1 MTIIIGSDVNG
12 KRLKDVV
19 KAYLIEQNHQVV
31 DVTEDKD
38 LDFVDST
45 LAVVQKVQENDENLG
60 IAIDAYGAG
69 SFMVATKVKGMI
81 CAEVSDERSAYMTR
95 GHNNSRMITMGS
107 EIVGDT
113 LAKNVAREFVNGKY
127 DGGRHQI
134 RVDMLNKMC

>member
-1 MTIIIGSDVNG
+1 MTIIIGSDVDG
-12 KRLKDVV
+12 KRLKDFIKV
-19 KAYLIEQNHQVV
+19 YLKENDFEVL
-31 DVTEDKD
+31 DVTEGKD

-45 LAVVQKVQENDENLG
+45 VSVAREVQKSDDNLG

-69 SFMVATKVKGMI
+69 SFIVATKIKGMI
-81 CAEVSDERSAYMTR
+81 AAEVSDERSAYMTR
-95 GHNNSRMITMGS
+95 GHNNSKMITLGS

-113 LAKNVAREFVNGKY
+113 LAKNVVKGFVNGHY